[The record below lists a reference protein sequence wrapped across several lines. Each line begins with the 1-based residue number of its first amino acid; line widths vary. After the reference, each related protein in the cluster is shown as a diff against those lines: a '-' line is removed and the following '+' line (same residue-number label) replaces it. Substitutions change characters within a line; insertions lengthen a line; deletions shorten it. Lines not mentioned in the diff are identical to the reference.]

1 MLVRHSLPAPF
12 DCLLLAVGAEFWVAK
27 MNIDDVYSHIGQFGP
42 QQKKYMAVSFVAL
55 GFYAA
60 VATFNQ
66 QFACK

>member
-1 MLVRHSLPAPF
+1 M
-12 DCLLLAVGAEFWVAK
+12 AK

-66 QFACK
+66 QFACKGLFNP